1 MRPVAASSQPPRNEI
16 PFPAVSLFLLQELL
30 LIGKQIPRSAPL
42 LILLILSFITES
54 LDCHYSHD
62 TQVLGGAQINASFP
76 LLTQDGGSLQQSS
89 CRSVGALLILDW
101 RGIEG

>member
-1 MRPVAASSQPPRNEI
+1 MRPVVASSQPPPNEI

-30 LIGKQIPRSAPL
+30 LI
-42 LILLILSFITES
+42 ES